1 MAGLF
6 ITFEGG
12 EGGGKS
18 THVSRLVKRLERL
31 GIAAIATR
39 EPGGTPTAETIR
51 NVILSGAVAPLGP
64 AAEALMFSAARIDH
78 IDKKIRPALAQGK
91 VVVCDRFADSTRAY
105 QGALGNL
112 DPRFMRELER
122 VTVGDTRPNLTIIL
136 DVPAATGLA
145 RAAARRASG
154 PVDRFEAEN
163 ESFHAALRQCF
174 LDIAAAEPER
184 CVVIDATQPPDA
196 VEAAI
201 WSKVSERLAAVG
213 LLGSAPAAE
222 RAAPKSTPKRGKR
235 KEAERT

>member
-18 THVSRLVKRLERL
+18 TQVARLVQALERR

-39 EPGGTPTAETIR
+39 EPGGTPKAEEIR

-78 IDKKIRPALAQGK
+78 LDEKIRPALAQGK

-112 DPRFMRELER
+112 DPKFILELER
-122 VTVGDTRPNLTIIL
+122 VTIGDTRPNLTFIL

-145 RAAARRASG
+145 RAAARRASA

-184 CVVIDATQPPDA
+184 CVVIDSTQPRDT

-201 WSKVSERLAAVG
+201 WSKVSERLAAAG
-213 LLGSAPAAE
+213 LLDTAPA
-222 RAAPKSTPKRGKR
+222 KRKPARKPRKR
-235 KEAERT
+235 KEVQPS